1 MTIRMFLLVAFLAIA
16 SAGSTKAHGQE
27 VTPPAAAKKDFCS
40 DSREDVK
47 AYCKDLNDLQDKI
60 NSGATEAQLRQ
71 ILNKL
76 DLSHPVATDK
86 FVTATATRAL
96 AAATARAIDNV
107 PKATAS
113 TAMADAGQARRDQ
126 QLSAGHNASG
136 TTSLVSK
143 SGSAE
148 LLSLALDTGALTKSV
163 NGATITLSTNAD
175 QIFRLVTGSDPDCTV
190 TCKNSRFE
198 ELVLSRTNV
207 FATLDAAQQ
216 SGTTT
221 ISSGQA
227 SGTTPSGVNNV
238 TIPTGVGKLSGI
250 TARYQLRNN
259 FDPRSKTFQDNWREA
274 IRGEVSTA
282 AISVRDATIAVMK
295 SLTANPAL
303 ALDRSEI
310 ERRAK
315 SDRSGATLADYFDNY
330 FSTASE
336 QAFQEPALEVDV
348 LQAVQSRAMYRKAW
362 FDALDQ
368 AAGTLLT
375 LEYNYNRPLNQPFT
389 HNLKL
394 ILGYD
399 FGIRGT
405 LTFNGAVSLY
415 DSVPPAAK
423 FGRVHYGQV
432 STQYD
437 RTLSGKDRSVQTQLS
452 LAGYWQ
458 YQPEPSVLNI
468 AAGTLVPGTDI
479 PLPNGTQEFVGTAG
493 SLWVTQAKLTI
504 KASQGISV
512 PIGISWSNKTDLLQG
527 SRVGAQ
533 FGLSYNFSSLA
544 SLFTGGSQ

>member
-1 MTIRMFLLVAFLAIA
+1 
-16 SAGSTKAHGQE
+16 
-27 VTPPAAAKKDFCS
+27 
-40 DSREDVK
+40 
-47 AYCKDLNDLQDKI
+47 
-60 NSGATEAQLRQ
+60 
-71 ILNKL
+71 
-76 DLSHPVATDK
+76 
-86 FVTATATRAL
+86 
-96 AAATARAIDNV
+96 
-107 PKATAS
+107 
-113 TAMADAGQARRDQ
+113 
-126 QLSAGHNASG
+126 
-136 TTSLVSK
+136 
-143 SGSAE
+143 
-148 LLSLALDTGALTKSV
+148 
-163 NGATITLSTNAD
+163 
-175 QIFRLVTGSDPDCTV
+175 
-190 TCKNSRFE
+190 
-198 ELVLSRTNV
+198 
-207 FATLDAAQQ
+207 
-216 SGTTT
+216 
-221 ISSGQA
+221 
-227 SGTTPSGVNNV
+227 
-238 TIPTGVGKLSGI
+238 
-250 TARYQLRNN
+250 
-259 FDPRSKTFQDNWREA
+259 
-274 IRGEVSTA
+274 
-282 AISVRDATIAVMK
+282 MK